1 MYYFLK
7 FSTTK
12 NNHIFVKYIAT
23 NKKNYRNMILDS
35 LKSFEKYQTLQ
46 DGFDKVY
53 QFIKKND
60 LQALAAGDYEIDGK
74 RVYCTISEGELK
86 DVEDAKL
93 EIHDSYIDIHVL
105 LDGSETIGIKDR
117 SKCNT
122 DNTKYQEADDVAF
135 LEEEPENYVVMGIN
149 NLAIIFPA
157 DAHAPLLGTG
167 NYKKAVFKV
176 HVGTNRSRL
185 N

>member
-1 MYYFLK
+1 
-7 FSTTK
+7 
-12 NNHIFVKYIAT
+12 
-23 NKKNYRNMILDS
+23 MILDS
-35 LKSFEKYQTLQ
+35 LKSFEKYKTLQ
-46 DGFDKVY
+46 EGFDKVY

-60 LQALAAGDYEIDGK
+60 LYSLEPGQYDIDGK
-74 RVYCTISEGELK
+74 KVYCTISEGELR

-105 LDGSETIGIKDR
+105 LEGSETIGIKDR

-122 DNTKYQEADDVAF
+122 DNTKYQEADDIAF
-135 LEEEPENYVVMGIN
+135 LEDEPENYVVMGTGNI
-149 NLAIIFPA
+149 AVIFPA

-167 NYKKAVFKV
+167 NFKKAVFKV
-176 HVGTNRSRL
+176 HVGSNRSRL

>member
-1 MYYFLK
+1 
-7 FSTTK
+7 
-12 NNHIFVKYIAT
+12 
-23 NKKNYRNMILDS
+23 MILDS

-46 DGFDKVY
+46 EGFDKVY

-60 LQALAAGDYEIDGK
+60 LYSMECGKYEIDGK
-74 RVYCTISEGELK
+74 RVYCTISEGELR
-86 DVEDAKL
+86 DVEEAKL

-122 DNTKYQEADDVAF
+122 DNTKYQEADDIAF
-135 LEEEPENYVVMGIN
+135 LEDEPENYVVLGVGNI
-149 NLAIIFPA
+149 AVVFPV

>member
-1 MYYFLK
+1 
-7 FSTTK
+7 
-12 NNHIFVKYIAT
+12 
-23 NKKNYRNMILDS
+23 MILDS

-53 QFIKKND
+53 QFIRKNN
-60 LQALAAGDYEIDGK
+60 LSTLEAGTYEIDGK
-74 RVYCTISEGELK
+74 RVWCTVSEGELK
-86 DVEDAKL
+86 DVEEAKL

-105 LDGSETIGIKDR
+105 LEGSETIGLKDR

-122 DNTKYQEADDVAF
+122 DNTKYQEADDIAF
-135 LEEEPENYVVMGIN
+135 LEEEPENYVVMGVN

-157 DAHAPLLGTG
+157 DAHAPLLGAG

-176 HVGTNRSRL
+176 HVGSNRSKL

>member
-1 MYYFLK
+1 MYTYYNKPIF
-7 FSTTK
+7 FS
-12 NNHIFVKYIAT
+12 I
-23 NKKNYRNMILDS
+23 MILDS

-46 DGFDKVY
+46 EGFDKVY
-53 QFIKKND
+53 KFIKSND
-60 LQALAAGDYEIDGK
+60 LYSMEAGKYEIDGK
-74 RVYCTISEGELK
+74 RVYCTISEGELR
-86 DVEDAKL
+86 DVEEAKL

-105 LDGSETIGIKDR
+105 LEGSETIALTDR
-117 SKCNT
+117 SKCKT
-122 DNTKYQEADDVAF
+122 DNTKYQEADDIAY
-135 LEEEPENYVVMGIN
+135 LDDEPENYVVLGVG

-176 HVGTNRSRL
+176 HVGSNRSRL

>member
-1 MYYFLK
+1 
-7 FSTTK
+7 
-12 NNHIFVKYIAT
+12 
-23 NKKNYRNMILDS
+23 MILDS

-46 DGFDKVY
+46 EGFDKVY

-60 LQALAAGDYEIDGK
+60 LYSLDPGQYDIDCK
-74 RVYCTISEGELK
+74 KVYCTISEGELR

-122 DNTKYQEADDVAF
+122 DNTKYQEADDIAF
-135 LEEEPENYVVMGIN
+135 LEDEPENYAVMGTCNI
-149 NLAIIFPA
+149 AVIFPA

-167 NYKKAVFKV
+167 NFKKAVFKV
-176 HVGTNRSRL
+176 HVGSNRSRL

>member
-1 MYYFLK
+1 
-7 FSTTK
+7 
-12 NNHIFVKYIAT
+12 
-23 NKKNYRNMILDS
+23 MILDS

-46 DGFDKVY
+46 EGFDKVY

-60 LQALAAGDYEIDGK
+60 LFSMEPGQYDIDGK
-74 RVYCTISEGELK
+74 KVYCTISEGELK
-86 DVEDAKL
+86 NVEDAKL

-105 LDGSETIGIKDR
+105 LDGSETIALKDR
-117 SKCNT
+117 SKCNS
-122 DNTKYQEADDVAF
+122 DNAKYQEVDDVAI
-135 LEEEPENYVVMGIN
+135 LEDEPENYVLMGIG

-157 DAHAPLLGTG
+157 DAHAALLGTG

-176 HVGTNRSRL
+176 HVGSNRSKL

>member
-1 MYYFLK
+1 
-7 FSTTK
+7 
-12 NNHIFVKYIAT
+12 
-23 NKKNYRNMILDS
+23 MILDS

-46 DGFDKVY
+46 EGFDKVY
-53 QFIKKND
+53 QFIRKNS
-60 LQALAAGDYEIDGK
+60 LATLEEGSYEIDGK
-74 RVYCTISEGELK
+74 RVYCTISSGELK
-86 DVEDAKL
+86 NVEDAKL

-105 LDGSETIGIKDR
+105 LEGAETIGLKDR

-122 DNTKYQEADDVAF
+122 DNTKYQEADDIAF
-135 LEEEPENYVVMGIN
+135 LEEEPENYVVMGVG

-167 NYKKAVFKV
+167 SYKKAVFKV
-176 HVGTNRSRL
+176 HVGSNRSKL

>member
-1 MYYFLK
+1 
-7 FSTTK
+7 
-12 NNHIFVKYIAT
+12 
-23 NKKNYRNMILDS
+23 MILDS

-46 DGFDKVY
+46 EGFDKVY

-60 LQALAAGDYEIDGK
+60 LYSLEPGQYDIDGK
-74 RVYCTISEGELK
+74 KVYCTISEGELR

-105 LDGSETIGIKDR
+105 LEGSETIGIKDR

-122 DNTKYQEADDVAF
+122 DNTKYQEADDIAF
-135 LEEEPENYVVMGIN
+135 LEEEPENYVVMGVN

-157 DAHAPLLGTG
+157 DAHAPLLGAG

-176 HVGTNRSRL
+176 HVGSNRSKL

>member
-1 MYYFLK
+1 
-7 FSTTK
+7 
-12 NNHIFVKYIAT
+12 
-23 NKKNYRNMILDS
+23 MILDS

-46 DGFDKVY
+46 EGFDKVY
-53 QFIKKND
+53 QFIRKNG
-60 LQALAAGDYEIDGK
+60 LYNMEAGEYEIDGK
-74 RVYCTISEGELK
+74 RVFCTICEGELK

-105 LDGSETIGIKDR
+105 LEGSETIGIKDR

-122 DNTKYQEADDVAF
+122 DNTKYQEADDTAF
-135 LEEEPENYVVMGIN
+135 LEEEPENYIVMGPG

-157 DAHAPLLGTG
+157 DAHAVMLGSG
-167 NYKKAVFKV
+167 NCKKAVFKV
-176 HVGTNRSRL
+176 HVGSNRSKL

>member
-12 NNHIFVKYIAT
+12 NNHIFARQTGKF
-23 NKKNYRNMILDS
+23 NRKMILDS

-46 DGFDKVY
+46 EGFDKVY
-53 QFIKKND
+53 QFIRKND
-60 LQALAAGDYEIDGK
+60 LYSLAPGQYDIDGK

-86 DVEDAKL
+86 DVENAEL

-105 LDGSETIGIKDR
+105 LDGSETIGLKDR

-122 DNTKYQEADDVAF
+122 DNTKYQEADDIAF
-135 LEEEPENYVVMGIN
+135 LEDEPENYILMGIG

-157 DAHAPLLGTG
+157 DAHAPLLGVG

-176 HVGTNRSRL
+176 HVGSNRSKL

>member
-1 MYYFLK
+1 M
-7 FSTTK
+7 
-12 NNHIFVKYIAT
+12 
-23 NKKNYRNMILDS
+23 
-35 LKSFEKYQTLQ
+35 
-46 DGFDKVY
+46 
-53 QFIKKND
+53 
-60 LQALAAGDYEIDGK
+60 
-74 RVYCTISEGELK
+74 K

-105 LDGSETIGIKDR
+105 LEGSETIGLKDR

-122 DNTKYQEADDVAF
+122 DNTKYQEADDIAF
-135 LEEEPENYVVMGIN
+135 LEEEPENYVVMGVN

-157 DAHAPLLGTG
+157 DAHAPLLGAG

-176 HVGTNRSRL
+176 HVGSNRSKL